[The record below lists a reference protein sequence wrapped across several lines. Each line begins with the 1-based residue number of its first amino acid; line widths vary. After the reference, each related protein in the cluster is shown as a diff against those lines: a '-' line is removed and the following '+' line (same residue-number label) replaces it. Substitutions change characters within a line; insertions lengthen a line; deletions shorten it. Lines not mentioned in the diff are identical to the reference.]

1 MRRDF
6 SRRSAGFTMVEL
18 LVSMGIVII
27 LVAAAGPAISDWVLK
42 NRVDA
47 EVASLRS
54 ALAYARSEA
63 LSRNMWVTIRENGAR
78 DTTAPKSMWNGG
90 WQLFTDQ
97 DNDGFLLAT
106 AGEEMLRARVTNI
119 EDLSIEWSRDITRLS
134 YGPRGVTNGGSQNT
148 IRYCVA
154 DDTDHAFAKGISIN
168 AIGRTRIVRGSDVG
182 CTP

>member
-1 MRRDF
+1 MGKDF
-6 SRRSAGFTMVEL
+6 SKKSAGFTMVEL
-18 LVSMGIVII
+18 MVSMGIVII

-42 NRVDA
+42 NRVDS

-78 DTTAPKSMWNGG
+78 DTSNPRAMWNSG

-97 DNDGFLLAT
+97 DNDGFLG
-106 AGEEMLRARVTNI
+106 AGEMLRARVTNI
-119 EDLSIEWSRDITRLS
+119 EDLTIEWANDITRIS
-134 YGPRGVTNGGSQNT
+134 YGPRGVTNGGTQNT
-148 IRYCVA
+148 IRYCVSG
-154 DDTDHAFAKGISIN
+154 DTDHAFAKGITIN

-182 CTP
+182 CSP

>member
-1 MRRDF
+1 MRKEF
-6 SRRSAGFTMVEL
+6 SGKQGGFTMVEL

-63 LSRNMWVTIRENGAR
+63 LSRNIWVTIRENGTR
-78 DTTAPKSMWNGG
+78 DSSDPKSMWNGG

-97 DNDGFLLAT
+97 DNDGFLLVT

-134 YGPRGVTNGGSQNT
+134 YGPRGVTNGGTSNT
-148 IRYCVA
+148 IRYCVSG
-154 DDTDHAFAKGISIN
+154 DTDHAFAKGITIN